1 MSKKEKTIKEKPVRF
16 TFTISFENQ
25 NKKIRCVNT
34 IAKDE
39 KEARSHFSL
48 MIAEDFNFKAE
59 RGLLPSKCLV
69 EKNGKKEYNFDEY
82 YKLFN
87 LLSVN
92 KVGLYGDG
100 GNKDLI
106 NGESI

>member
-1 MSKKEKTIKEKPVRF
+1 MNKEIKKEEVTIKN
-16 TFTISFENQ
+16 TYTLSFENQ
-25 NKKIRCVNT
+25 NKKLVRINT

-39 KEARSHFSL
+39 KEARSHFSIL
-48 MIAEDFNFKAE
+48 IYQDFNSRAE
-59 RGLLPSKCLV
+59 YGRLPDKCIV
-69 EKNGKKEYNFDEY
+69 ENKGKKKYSFDEY

-92 KVGLYGDG
+92 KVELYGDG
-100 GNKDLI
+100 GNKALI